1 MLHHIV
7 HRYVSVFQIYLVIA
21 MLISLAEIHNGLG
34 RHIYVFGPV
43 DGIERGKM
51 VLKGLFVFEIF
62 FHTATTFS
70 KLSV

>member
-1 MLHHIV
+1 
-7 HRYVSVFQIYLVIA
+7 

>member
-1 MLHHIV
+1 MLRYIV
-7 HRYVSVFQIYLVIA
+7 HRYVSVLQIYLVIDV
-21 MLISLAEIHNGLG
+21 LIRLAEVRNGFG

-43 DGIERGKM
+43 DAIERGKI